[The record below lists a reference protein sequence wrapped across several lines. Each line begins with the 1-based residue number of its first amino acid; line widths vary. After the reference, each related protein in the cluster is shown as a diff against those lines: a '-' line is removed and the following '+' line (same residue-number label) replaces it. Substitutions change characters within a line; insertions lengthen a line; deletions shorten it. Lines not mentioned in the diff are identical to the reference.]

1 MSPPG
6 ARASL
11 PRDFG
16 RWLTTRREMLYRV
29 GDALRFGQLHESLVG
44 LAFTALLSVVVTDEN
59 QWLAAIMQFPGQKE
73 PDEMEDSA
81 RQNERTD
88 LKLAHAGLPTRRY
101 PLIQRTLGDIVTLS
115 LGGGQGNG
123 TTDPSAHSDH
133 KGHEV
138 GTRSAEPPRLPL
150 PSCGTNLKPER

>member
-6 ARASL
+6 ARVGL
-11 PRDFG
+11 PQDFG
-16 RWLTTRREMLYRV
+16 RWPTTRREMLYRV

-44 LAFTALLSVVVTDEN
+44 LVFTALLSVVVTDEN

-73 PDEMEDSA
+73 PDEMEDSV

-101 PLIQRTLGDIVTLS
+101 PLRTTLGAIVPLS
-115 LGGGQGNG
+115 LGGGQGDG
-123 TTDPSAHSDH
+123 TTDPSAHSDL